1 MSDKLQ
7 RAKHIREEDSAEA
20 EPFERGRHAGADRTL
35 SPAHA
40 SSSATQD
47 NADDRSPESSE
58 RDEERRADLGA
69 SAALIS
75 ACTIVSRI
83 TGFIRT
89 WAMAF
94 ALGAGMLSS
103 SYQVANNLP
112 NMLYELVVGGMLV
125 TAFLPVYVSVKKKL
139 GQDAGNEYASNILTI
154 VVLFL
159 GALSIL
165 CMAFPAVA
173 IYTQS
178 FFSNQG
184 DMAQATF
191 FFQFFAI
198 QIVFYGASAVVSGLL
213 NANHDYLWSSI
224 APVANNVIVIATF
237 LVYAAIAPSQP
248 EVALYIIAI
257 GNPLGVFVQ
266 MAMQLPALAR
276 NGIRLR
282 PHINW
287 HDPALRETVA
297 IGLPTIIVMVMSYIA
312 VSAQNAASLVF
323 TDSGPSV
330 LMYARLWWTLP
341 YSFLVVPI
349 TTTMFTELSELK
361 AEENVDGM
369 KRGIVSGMNQI
380 LFFSVPFMLYLAV
393 FAYPLVSLLAIGAFT
408 MDDVALIASYL
419 MVLAF
424 ALPFYGLKSYFQKVF
439 SSLRKM
445 IAFAVVDIVATVAQV
460 AFTIGGALLVDY
472 GVDIN
477 SVAAGQILFNLLAFL
492 LLLAYLRRELGAFGM
507 KSTIRAFVVSLVLGA
522 LGAAA
527 GGGVLWLLQTFV
539 GPLSG
544 SILQSLAYVV
554 AGGVVSLA
562 VTFGLALKLK
572 VPEAAMLSSI
582 GGRIS
587 GKVKRV

>member
-1 MSDKLQ
+1 
-7 RAKHIREEDSAEA
+7 
-20 EPFERGRHAGADRTL
+20 
-35 SPAHA
+35 
-40 SSSATQD
+40 
-47 NADDRSPESSE
+47 
-58 RDEERRADLGA
+58 
-69 SAALIS
+69 
-75 ACTIVSRI
+75 
-83 TGFIRT
+83 
-89 WAMAF
+89 
-94 ALGAGMLSS
+94 
-103 SYQVANNLP
+103 
-112 NMLYELVVGGMLV
+112 
-125 TAFLPVYVSVKKKL
+125 
-139 GQDAGNEYASNILTI
+139 
-154 VVLFL
+154 
-159 GALSIL
+159 
-165 CMAFPAVA
+165 
-173 IYTQS
+173 
-178 FFSNQG
+178 
-184 DMAQATF
+184 
-191 FFQFFAI
+191 
-198 QIVFYGASAVVSGLL
+198 
-213 NANHDYLWSSI
+213 
-224 APVANNVIVIATF
+224 
-237 LVYAAIAPSQP
+237 
-248 EVALYIIAI
+248 
-257 GNPLGVFVQ
+257 
-266 MAMQLPALAR
+266 
-276 NGIRLR
+276 
-282 PHINW
+282 
-287 HDPALRETVA
+287 
-297 IGLPTIIVMVMSYIA
+297 
-312 VSAQNAASLVF
+312 
-323 TDSGPSV
+323 
-330 LMYARLWWTLP
+330 MYARLWWTLP

-349 TTTMFTELSELK
+349 TTAMFTELSELK

-419 MVLAF
+419 VVLAF

-554 AGGVVSLA
+554 AGGFVSLL

-582 GGRIS
+582 GGKIS
-587 GKVKRV
+587 GKLKRA

>member
-20 EPFERGRHAGADRTL
+20 EPFERGCHAGKDRTL

-40 SSSATQD
+40 SSSASQD
-47 NADDRSPESSE
+47 NADDRSPESDA

-112 NMLYELVVGGMLV
+112 NMLYELVIGGMLV

-139 GQDAGNEYASNILTI
+139 GQSASNEYASNILTI
-154 VVLFL
+154 VVMFL
-159 GALSIL
+159 GILSVL
-165 CMAFPAVA
+165 CVAFPGVA

-178 FFSNQG
+178 FFSDQG

-213 NANHDYLWSSI
+213 NANHDYFWSSI

-237 LVYAAIAPSQP
+237 LIYAGLAPSQP

-361 AEENVDGM
+361 AEENVEGM

-419 MVLAF
+419 VVLAF

-527 GGGVLWLLQTFV
+527 GGGILWLLQTFV

-587 GKVKRV
+587 GKVRRV

>member
-1 MSDKLQ
+1 MSDKLL
-7 RAKHIREEDSAEA
+7 RAKHIREEDPAEA
-20 EPFERGRHAGADRTL
+20 EPFERDRHAGKDRTL

-47 NADDRSPESSE
+47 NADDRSPESNE

-165 CMAFPAVA
+165 CMAFPALA

-224 APVANNVIVIATF
+224 APVANNVIVIVTF
-237 LVYAAIAPSQP
+237 LIYAAIAPSQP
-248 EVALYIIAI
+248 EIALYIIAI

-266 MAMQLPALAR
+266 MAMQLPALSR

-287 HDPALRETVA
+287 RDPALRETVA

-323 TDSGPSV
+323 TDAGPSV

-361 AEENVDGM
+361 AEENVEGM

-419 MVLAF
+419 VVLAF

-460 AFTIGGALLVDY
+460 AFTIGGALLIDY

-477 SVAAGQILFNLLAFL
+477 SVAVGQILFNLLAFL
-492 LLLAYLRRELGAFGM
+492 LLLAYLRHELGTFGM
-507 KSTIRAFVVSLVLGA
+507 RSTVRAFIVSLVLGA

-554 AGGVVSLA
+554 AGGVVSLL

-582 GGRIS
+582 GGKIS
-587 GKVKRV
+587 GKLKRV

>member
-7 RAKHIREEDSAEA
+7 RAKHIREEDSAET
-20 EPFERGRHAGADRTL
+20 EPFERGRHAGVDRTL

-40 SSSATQD
+40 VGSSQND
-47 NADDRSPESSE
+47 VDRSSESDDQA
-58 RDEERRADLGA
+58 DEPHSDLGA

-75 ACTIVSRI
+75 VCTIVSRI

-237 LVYAAIAPSQP
+237 LIYAAIAPSQP
-248 EVALYIIAI
+248 EIALYIIAI

-266 MAMQLPALAR
+266 MAMQLPALSR

-287 HDPALRETVA
+287 RDPALRETVA

-323 TDSGPSV
+323 TDAGPSV

-419 MVLAF
+419 VVLAF

-460 AFTIGGALLVDY
+460 AFTIGGALLAEY

-582 GGRIS
+582 GGKIS
-587 GKVKRV
+587 GKLKRA